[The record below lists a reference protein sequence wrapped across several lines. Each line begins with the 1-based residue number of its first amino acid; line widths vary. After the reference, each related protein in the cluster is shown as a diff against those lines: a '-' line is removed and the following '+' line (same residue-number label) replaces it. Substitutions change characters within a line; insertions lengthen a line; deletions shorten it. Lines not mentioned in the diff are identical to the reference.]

1 MQKIPKSRKALFILF
16 TFPLLLFFNS
26 VVYSAIIIDHT
37 CTDISLIPENWLE
50 QAKRLTIHYAHTS
63 HGSQITSGVLNL
75 ESQYPNYSIAIRVA
89 DSEGLPPTENPLAL
103 LIYDGNPPETYI
115 DPNDYW
121 LTEDGQ
127 NRTRAVANTGNYD
140 FSMWSWCGQVSGED
154 EDYIQTYLDTLD
166 MFERDYPSMRFIYM
180 TGHLDGTETGTLHA
194 RNEQIRNIAGQ
205 MIKYFL
211 ILLI

>member
-1 MQKIPKSRKALFILF
+1 MFGKRGVTKKFICLLAFFCTASIAIIPKVAIV
-16 TFPLLLFFNS
+16 PLT
-26 VVYSAIIIDHT
+26 SAAITIDHT

-75 ESQYPNYSIAIRVA
+75 ESQYPINYSIAIRV
-89 DSEGLPPTENPLAL
+89 SGSKGLPPTENPLAL

-127 NRTRAVANTGNYD
+127 
-140 FSMWSWCGQVSGED
+140 
-154 EDYIQTYLDTLD
+154 
-166 MFERDYPSMRFIYM
+166 
-180 TGHLDGTETGTLHA
+180 
-194 RNEQIRNIAGQ
+194 
-205 MIKYFL
+205 K
-211 ILLI
+211 